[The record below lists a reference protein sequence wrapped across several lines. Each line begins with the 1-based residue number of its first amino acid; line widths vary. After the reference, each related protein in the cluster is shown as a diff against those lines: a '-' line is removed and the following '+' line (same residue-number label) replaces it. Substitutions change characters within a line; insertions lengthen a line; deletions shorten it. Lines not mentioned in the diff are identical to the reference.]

1 MMMTPRISVRLTAIA
16 ALLLLIGGCAT
27 AYYDAMEKAG
37 IHKRDILVDRVKDA
51 RDSQVDAQ
59 EQFKSALEQFASVV
73 QLKDTDLKRAYE
85 KLNAEYE
92 DCEGAARKVSARID
106 RVEAVADALFDE
118 WKGELD
124 LYKRADLRETSRKQ
138 MEATQARYRG
148 MLAAMHRAEK
158 GMKPVLATFY
168 DNVLFLK
175 HNLNAQAIGSLK
187 VEFSAL
193 RGKIDGL
200 VRRMNE
206 SIESSNT
213 FIADLK
219 Q

>member
-1 MMMTPRISVRLTAIA
+1 
-16 ALLLLIGGCAT
+16 
-27 AYYDAMEKAG
+27 MERAG
-37 IHKRDILVDRVKDA
+37 VHKRDILADRVKDA
-51 RDSQVDAQ
+51 RDSQVEAQ
-59 EQFKSALEQFASVV
+59 KQFKSALEQFASVV
-73 QLKDTDLKRAYE
+73 QLKDTDLKKAYE

-92 DCEGAARKVSARID
+92 ACEKAAGKVSARID
-106 RVEAVADALFDE
+106 RVEAVAEALFDE

-124 LYKRADLRETSRKQ
+124 LYKRADLRAASRKQ
-138 MEATQARYRG
+138 METTLSRYRV
-148 MLAAMHRAEK
+148 MLASMHQAEK
-158 GMKPVLATFY
+158 GMKPVLGTFY

-175 HNLNAQAIGSLK
+175 HNLNAQAITSLK

-200 VRRMNE
+200 VKRMNE